1 MMKKEISHIKE
12 DILKKD
18 SVKIALAGNPNVGKS
33 TIFNAL
39 TGLKQHT
46 GNWTGK
52 TVENAQGTFKN
63 NGTTYLLTDTPGT
76 YSLESYSEE
85 ESVTRSFL
93 LCGDIEKTIVVCDA
107 SKLSRTLKLFLEI
120 LQITPKAILC
130 VNLIDEAEKDGIS
143 VDITKLSRLLG
154 VKTIATDARR
164 KRGISDLKNALS
176 EENACA
182 LEIKYSDKT
191 EEMISRVCNLLD
203 DCGVP
208 KRYVATELLK
218 GNSYIVEKISNL
230 EQIRREVSDLMKKEG
245 ISCTEIRDETS
256 RAISVL
262 SKEICDQVIIKKEK
276 KRCITTEKI
285 DSVLAGRIFS
295 VPCMLLFLCLI
306 FYITVTFANYPSA
319 FLSDLFVRAENFLYS
334 CISKTSTPVWINDM
348 LLKGAFRTL
357 GWVVSVMLPPMA
369 IFFPLFT
376 LLEDWG
382 YLPRIAFNLDRC
394 FKKCSSC
401 GKQSLTMCMGF
412 GCNAS
417 GVMGA
422 RIINTRRERLLAIIT
437 NSFVP
442 CNGKFP
448 TMITLITIFF
458 VGAYANNILVALI
471 LSGIIIIC
479 VLTTLLMTKLLSLTL
494 LKGEKSS
501 FILELPPYRRPQIG
515 KTLVRSLLDRTLLV
529 LSRAIIVSIPAGIII
544 WCLSNIYIGDV
555 SVIMHIS
562 ELLDPVG
569 RFFGLDGVL
578 LLAFILGLPANEI
591 VLPIALMA
599 YTSSS
604 SLTESADM
612 LTTHSLLVN
621 NGWTYVTAICFIIF
635 SLFHSPC
642 LTTLLTVKKET
653 GSIRWMLVSALL
665 PTLFGLTLCALVNF
679 IF

>member
-1 MMKKEISHIKE
+1 MKKEISHIKE